1 MDFCVLNHKTAY
13 EVRISVWSLDVCSSE
28 LEGGW
33 VCSRLWSSSR
43 LQGSGGG
50 SLRTDCGSLVPSTI
64 TWRVSTGRGPQAPLV
79 VAPSKGDPDPGAV
92 PSRGGRPRA
101 GRGRVVRKGG
111 RGGPETGGASW
122 RERGCSA
129 VSISVVSV
137 AIKKKKK

>member
-92 PSRGGRPRA
+92 PSRRGRPRA
-101 GRGRVVRKGG
+101 GRGRVVR
-111 RGGPETGGASW
+111 RGGPAGRPNSEARRVGK
-122 RERGCSA
+122 GCDST
-129 VSISVVSV
+129 
-137 AIKKKKK
+137 